1 MATTFKALGNND
13 VVFNRTLLHE
23 SIPITGSIL
32 EGHPNKTYVDA
43 GTSTA
48 IKTYSHG
55 MFQSVYDYPYLSS
68 SANHLFD
75 LAVCYSNNSPISSS
89 SRTHNAKKINMYT
102 SLAQVLMGHESS
114 GTSTTGVIRK
124 VRDFDEDGDLTGG
137 TKITDAFV
145 INLARLLTKD
155 EIKKGSFNLE
165 LGVNDGF
172 GQPFRK
178 RVALKD
184 TGANDNFFVNSPAG
198 EYGILYA
205 TNTTGSALVNPTGGT
220 TSVKAG
226 LIFYQAGVAVISGS
240 IFDATA
246 NVASIGTDGH
256 LSASADLLSA
266 KTFEHG
272 NAFEAM
278 LTGTTI
284 NNCATAIRRR
294 IYNLS
299 FNNTTELHS
308 TIYFCRLHNNDFNYS
323 TNPTYISGSKLK
335 VKTNATDMPVSYLT
349 TVGLYGANN
358 ELLAVAK
365 LSEPLKKTPQ
375 NEITLRVRLDY

>member
-13 VVFNRTLLHE
+13 VVNSKTMLHE

-32 EGHPNKTYVDA
+32 YGNPTQTYVDA
-43 GTSTA
+43 GTETA
-48 IKTYSHG
+48 VKTFSHG
-55 MFQSVYDYPYLSS
+55 MFQSVHDYPHLSS
-68 SANHLFD
+68 SSNQLFD
-75 LAVCYSNNSPISSS
+75 LTTCYSNNSPISSS
-89 SRTHNAKKINMYT
+89 SNTHNAKKINMYT

-137 TKITDAFV
+137 TKINDAFV
-145 INLARLLTKD
+145 LNFSRLLTKD
-155 EIKKGSFNLE
+155 EIKKGSFTLE
-165 LGVNDGF
+165 LGVNATYAS
-172 GQPFRK
+172 PFQK

-184 TGANDNFFVNSPAG
+184 TNAADNFFVNSPAG

-205 TNTTGSALVNPTGGT
+205 TNTAGTGLVNPTGGT

-226 LIFYQAGVAVISGS
+226 LVFYQAGIAVISGS
-240 IFDATA
+240 IFDSTATP
-246 NVASIGTDGH
+246 ASISTDGH
-256 LSASADLLSA
+256 LSASALLISNQA
-266 KTFEHG
+266 ASHS
-272 NAFEAM
+272 NMFEAA
-278 LTGTTI
+278 LTGTSI
-284 NNCATAIRRR
+284 NNIATAIRKR
-294 IYNLS
+294 IYNLE

-308 TIYFCRLHNNDFNYS
+308 TIYFCRLNNTDFNYS

-335 VKTNATDMPVSYLT
+335 VKTNATDMPISYAT